1 MGPLHELRTQEC
13 PSREHPCLQKDPLS
27 ELESMCMEYQK
38 VWEAGFADQ
47 ILFIPGSP
55 TKSAIA
61 RWVPKDQY
69 SGIKSV
75 LAIGLLGSL
84 EGRGFNVSG
93 LK

>member
-1 MGPLHELRTQEC
+1 MGPLHELRTRER

-38 VWEAGFADQ
+38 VWEAGLADQ

-61 RWVPKDQY
+61 LGYPRINILE
-69 SGIKSV
+69 SNLV
-75 LAIGLLGSL
+75 LPYRLLASL
-84 EGRGFNVSG
+84 EGSGFNVSG